1 MTDMDGHSLAEVRA
15 RLASPKR
22 RGHLRD
28 AVYGGMDGTVTTFA
42 LVAGVA
48 GAGLADSVIVAL
60 GVANVL
66 ADGFSMA
73 AANFSGAKSEQ
84 DDQRRIRAIEE
95 RQIAENPAGER
106 LELQEI
112 LRAKGLEGVV
122 LESATAAIMRNHDK
136 WIEIMLVDEYGLS
149 PTDPRPAHAAAAT
162 FIAFVAAGSVPLVPF
177 LLGLEDAF
185 LKSLVSALCVFF
197 LIGSLKSRWALA
209 PWWQGGIETLTIG
222 GVAAFIAYLVGSL
235 FQVTP

>member
-1 MTDMDGHSLAEVRA
+1 MTDVHGQSVAQVRA
-15 RLASPKR
+15 RLAAPKR

-42 LVAGVA
+42 LVSGVA

-73 AANFSGAKSEQ
+73 AANFSGAKSER
-84 DDQRRIRAIEE
+84 DDQRRIRDIEE
-95 RQIAENPAGER
+95 REIAEDPAGEQ

-112 LRAKGLEGVV
+112 LRAKGLEGPV
-122 LESATAAIMRNHDK
+122 LASATAAITRNREK
-136 WIEIMLVDEYGLS
+136 WIEIMLIDEYGLS
-149 PTDPRPAHAAAAT
+149 PTDPRPVHATAAT
-162 FIAFVAAGSVPLVPF
+162 FIAFVAAGSVPLLPF

-185 LKSLVSALCVFF
+185 LKSLVAALCVFF
-197 LIGSLKSRWALA
+197 LIGSLKNRWALA

-222 GVAAFIAYLVGSL
+222 SVAALIAYMIGSL
-235 FQVTP
+235 FQVML